1 MHFSC
6 TGAAS
11 RDQGTCIL
19 CPCNA
24 PSLCTWRWPAS
35 VPLLHH
41 PLTVEGQGGPP
52 LSTGPA
58 ALIGPDSKVG
68 GRGDWEGGIG
78 ERRGWTRSLLL
89 ITDHYPD
96 WMPLIPDQSKLPL
109 LSLLAHQPALQQ
121 LGFKLHRD
129 LKKKTGMNGLF
140 FSPCL
145 VLSFI
150 LKKQQLILHSILPHT
165 PDAPPPHFGCKG
177 LQMVCCW

>member
-1 MHFSC
+1 MHLFC

-11 RDQGTCIL
+11 RDQGACIL

-24 PSLCTWRWPAS
+24 PSLRTWRWPAS

-58 ALIGPDSKVG
+58 ALIGPDSKGG
-68 GRGDWEGGIG
+68 GRGDWEGGVG

-96 WMPLIPDQSKLPL
+96 WMPLIPDLSKLPL
-109 LSLLAHQPALQQ
+109 LSLLHQPALQQ
-121 LGFKLHRD
+121 FGFKLRRG
-129 LKKKTGMNGLF
+129 LRKETGMNGL
-140 FSPCL
+140 SSSHCL

-150 LKKQQLILHSILPHT
+150 LKKMTAGSPLHTVSHPWR
-165 PDAPPPHFGCKG
+165 PFGCKG